1 MKVSAPFAVALAL
14 SLAGGC
20 ASPSRL
26 APMPDYTIT
35 EADVVEAAATPAR
48 LVDDQDDEDA
58 MRVPTPDEPPPE
70 IWPARGL
77 YIGGSLIA
85 SQPLGDFE
93 GDQFLS
99 GPTDLILIP
108 DLDVGAGFGG
118 YIAYRWY
125 MNELQ
130 LQYSIT
136 EHDGDF
142 EGSPQEHDTTFYD
155 LDVNWRHYFWPKS
168 PLQPYGLLGM
178 GWGRAKIE
186 NGSTDQATGTVFED
200 AELKDGINF
209 NVGVGAALYTLPWVT
224 FHGQAMYRF
233 VRYEKSDGIDG
244 NFSNIGDVDGDG
256 WNLSVGAAFRLLPGR
271 KASSHYRNQPK

>member
-1 MKVSAPFAVALAL
+1 
-14 SLAGGC
+14 
-20 ASPSRL
+20 
-26 APMPDYTIT
+26 
-35 EADVVEAAATPAR
+35 
-48 LVDDQDDEDA
+48 
-58 MRVPTPDEPPPE
+58 
-70 IWPARGL
+70 
-77 YIGGSLIA
+77 
-85 SQPLGDFE
+85 
-93 GDQFLS
+93 
-99 GPTDLILIP
+99 
-108 DLDVGAGFGG
+108 
-118 YIAYRWY
+118 

-224 FHGQAMYRF
+224 ST
-233 VRYEKSDGIDG
+233 VRRCTASCATR
-244 NFSNIGDVDGDG
+244 SPTASTATSRTSATSTVDG